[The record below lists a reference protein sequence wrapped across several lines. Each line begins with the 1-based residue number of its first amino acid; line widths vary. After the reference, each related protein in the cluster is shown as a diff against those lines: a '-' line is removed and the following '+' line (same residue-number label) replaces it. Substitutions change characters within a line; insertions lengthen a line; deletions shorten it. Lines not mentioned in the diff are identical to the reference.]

1 MKKQTGD
8 RIAFTYPGTRRPVL
22 GARASRP
29 RADCESI
36 ASTGPG
42 TRRESDKDANAP
54 ISGNRVRSNDQETF
68 SQTPFWNTRIVRS
81 HPWVCS

>member
-1 MKKQTGD
+1 MKEWSGD
-8 RIAFTYPGTRRPVL
+8 RIAFTYPGTRRPFL
-22 GARASRP
+22 EAQASHP

-81 HPWVCS
+81 HP